1 MVHTVKNEMC
11 CCSCHRIAQ
20 AILSSAVADLPIPH
34 VTDWRLAPQAHR
46 ALPQLIGAI
55 ATSGNGSLACSSGHE
70 ACASSPS
77 FNSMWDLN
85 PNSSLENK
93 TKGQGSHGH
102 ASPTLSPFVA
112 DADRAPPA
120 GRDRRYKRRS
130 DFQDGGAI
138 IEY

>member
-1 MVHTVKNEMC
+1 MMC
-11 CCSCHRIAQ
+11 NRIARG
-20 AILSSAVADLPIPH
+20 H
-34 VTDWRLAPQAHR
+34 VSDASHR
-46 ALPQLIGAI
+46 KRRHTRHSRVQ
-55 ATSGNGSLACSSGHE
+55 SLTITVNCVTCRGEECRFA
-70 ACASSPS
+70 
-77 FNSMWDLN
+77 
-85 PNSSLENK
+85 
-93 TKGQGSHGH
+93 HGH